1 MLLPLKSCASS
12 AKNNQVSDRRKS
24 CERTNISFGTFTFR
38 ASVAAVRHA
47 GIKLFLLPV
56 LILALPLEAA
66 PLHNEIISLH
76 LWQESEPLIWTQEEP
91 RATEETYREL
101 LREAGEILSGML
113 YGYDF
118 YYVPYDK
125 SRNIAEEFKLTPLAR
140 IQWGDPNLKIA
151 ATERRGNRV
160 YVKLNYY
167 LESFQEARRKAWS
180 SNTFPIISG
189 NGRGNLFAGTTAKSE
204 SISQAIKEA
213 IRNHLRPRVFNK
225 PRKVSG
231 QLLIW
236 KEPHII
242 IQEGSYL
249 TRVTIK
255 LHIGEITSYRIF

>member
-1 MLLPLKSCASS
+1 MLLPLKSC
-12 AKNNQVSDRRKS
+12 D
-24 CERTNISFGTFTFR
+24 FGC
-38 ASVAAVRHA
+38 A
-47 GIKLFLLPV
+47 GVKLFFLSA
-56 LILALPLEAA
+56 LILALPLEPAPLEAA

-76 LWQESEPLIWTQEEP
+76 LWQETEPMVWTKEEP
-91 RATEETYREL
+91 RTKEETYREL
-101 LREAGEILSGML
+101 LQEASEILSGML

-140 IQWGDPNLKIA
+140 IQWGDPNLKIE
-151 ATERRGNRV
+151 ATEKRGNRV

-180 SNTFPIISG
+180 SNTFPIVSG
-189 NGRGNLFAGTTAKSE
+189 SGRGNLFAGTTEKSE

-225 PRKVSG
+225 PRELRG

-236 KEPHII
+236 KEPYII
-242 IQEGSYL
+242 IQEGSYI

-255 LHIGEITSYRIF
+255 LRVGEITPYRIF

>member
-1 MLLPLKSCASS
+1 MTRFLLLPA
-12 AKNNQVSDRRKS
+12 
-24 CERTNISFGTFTFR
+24 
-38 ASVAAVRHA
+38 
-47 GIKLFLLPV
+47 LL
-56 LILALPLEAA
+56 LTLPLEAA
-66 PLHNEIISLH
+66 PPHNEIISLQ
-76 LWQESEPLIWTQEEP
+76 LWQESEPIIWTQEEP

-101 LREAGEILSGML
+101 LREAGDILSGML

-125 SRNIAEEFKLTPLAR
+125 SRHIAEEFKLTPLAR

-167 LESFQEARRKAWS
+167 LESFQEARRESWS
-180 SNTFPIISG
+180 SNTFPIVSG
-189 NGRGNLFAGTTAKSE
+189 SGRGNFFAGTTAKSE
-204 SISQAIKEA
+204 SLHQAIKEA

-225 PRKVSG
+225 PREISG

-236 KEPHII
+236 KEPYII
-242 IQEGSYL
+242 IREGSYL

-255 LHIGEITSYRIF
+255 LRVGGITPYRIF

>member
-1 MLLPLKSCASS
+1 M
-12 AKNNQVSDRRKS
+12 
-24 CERTNISFGTFTFR
+24 
-38 ASVAAVRHA
+38 
-47 GIKLFLLPV
+47 IKLFLLHA
-56 LILALPLEAA
+56 LILTLPLEAA

-76 LWQESEPLIWTQEEP
+76 LWQETEPMIWTQEKP
-91 RATEETYREL
+91 RAKEETYREL
-101 LREAGEILSGML
+101 LQEASDILSGML

-140 IQWGDPNLKIA
+140 VHWGDPNLKIA
-151 ATERRGNRV
+151 ATERRGNRI

-180 SNTFPIISG
+180 SNTFPIVSG
-189 NGRGNLFAGTTAKSE
+189 SGRGNFFAGTTAKSG

-225 PRKVSG
+225 PREING

-236 KEPHII
+236 KEPRII
-242 IQEGSYL
+242 IEKGSYL

-255 LHIGEITSYRIF
+255 LRVSEITPYRIF